1 MDNYNLSY
9 PILGEGSF
17 GQVFIAQRKS
27 DNEIVALKLIK
38 KVQNDFLFI
47 SENVQ

>member
-1 MDNYNLSY
+1 MNNYSLFF

-17 GQVFIAQRKS
+17 GQVYKARRKS

-38 KVQNDFLFI
+38 KVLNELL
-47 SENVQ
+47 